1 MFPILPPGCH
11 SLYIGWSDLVVA
23 DFNRVPFLNHGSAKI
38 VVWEIPRYLM
48 LKIYP
53 FAAGDR
59 IYIHLLTCSQHDN
72 NLFELNLST
81 KFPVNRPLYWAA
93 SVSSKYGHLQGTM
106 GILFLGLSTSLLLH
120 IREHQ
125 DLRTVNSLKRQRR
138 QGCTN
143 QLIIS
148 SRYANFWARVRCL

>member
-1 MFPILPPGCH
+1 MHVFHRMFPILPPGYH

-38 VVWEIPRYLM
+38 VVWEISRYLM

-59 IYIHLLTCSQHDN
+59 ILTCFQHDN
-72 NLFELNLST
+72 NLFGLNLST
-81 KFPVNRPLYWAA
+81 KFSVNHPLYWNV

-106 GILFLGLSTSLLLH
+106 GRLFLGLSTSPLLH
-120 IREHQ
+120 IRERLKNRKQPQETEATRSHQ
-125 DLRTVNSLKRQRR
+125 P
-138 QGCTN
+138 TN
-143 QLIIS
+143 CIQ
-148 SRYANFWARVRCL
+148 